1 MLQKVG
7 HEDLFTPRY
16 QEKYVFTFYISVFNT
31 GAYILRIP
39 PTQPKI
45 WRKKQGAHLLLSCE
59 KIFFIYTLK
68 RKQTKKFGF
77 FYINENRILSEDNF

>member
-16 QEKYVFTFYISVFNT
+16 QEKYVFTFQYFTQGHTFLES
-31 GAYILRIP
+31 P
-39 PTQPKI
+39 PQPKI

-68 RKQTKKFGF
+68 RKQKKKVGF
-77 FYINENRILSEDNF
+77 FLH

>member
-1 MLQKVG
+1 MKIYLHHAIKRNTFL
-7 HEDLFTPRY
+7 H
-16 QEKYVFTFYISVFNT
+16 FTFQYLTQGHTFLES
-31 GAYILRIP
+31 P
-39 PTQPKI
+39 PQPKI